1 MVSMVW
7 NRNHHVDTINVTLYK
22 CDILG
27 SHREHP
33 DCSLCV
39 TRNRKYQCTWCLSTC
54 VYSETCLE
62 TSSNECPKPRID
74 MVLKIVQIIFNL
86 SNNVKLFFRLNL
98 LVDQLK
104 VVLWSLLKEV
114 I

>member
-1 MVSMVW
+1 MVW

-27 SHREHP
+27 SHRDHP

-39 TRNRKYQCTWCLSTC
+39 TRNRKYHCIWCTKTC

-62 TSSNECPKPRID
+62 SSSNECPKPRID
-74 MVLKIVQIIFNL
+74 MVFNYYKFFIL
-86 SNNVKLFFRLNL
+86 ICNYNVKCIFR
-98 LVDQLK
+98 
-104 VVLWSLLKEV
+104 
-114 I
+114 

>member
-39 TRNRKYQCTWCLSTC
+39 TRNRIYNCTWCNTNKMSAC

-62 TSSNECPKPRID
+62 RSSNECPKPRID
-74 MVLKIVQIIFNL
+74 MVINEIK
-86 SNNVKLFFRLNL
+86 K
-98 LVDQLK
+98 
-104 VVLWSLLKEV
+104 
-114 I
+114 

>member
-1 MVSMVW
+1 MVSIVW
-7 NRNHHVDTINVTLYK
+7 NRNNHIDTINVTLYK

-39 TRNRKYQCTWCLSTC
+39 TRNRKYHCTWCSSTC

-62 TSSNECPKPRID
+62 SSSNECPKPRID
-74 MVLKIVQIIFNL
+74 MVLYNCM
-86 SNNVKLFFRLNL
+86 LFFYIGTFCNIKFILRSNL
-98 LVDQLK
+98 LVGQ
-104 VVLWSLLKEV
+104 LKEV
-114 I
+114 LSLQ

>member
-39 TRNRKYQCTWCLSTC
+39 TRNRKYHCTWCLSTC
-54 VYSETCLE
+54 VYSETCSE

-74 MVLKIVQIIFNL
+74 MVFKIVRFIFNIF
-86 SNNVKLFFRLNL
+86 NNWLNFF
-98 LVDQLK
+98 
-104 VVLWSLLKEV
+104 
-114 I
+114 

>member
-7 NRNHHVDTINVTLYK
+7 NRNHHIDTINVTLYK

-39 TRNRKYQCTWCLSTC
+39 TRNRKYYCTWCSSTC
-54 VYSETCLE
+54 VYSETCLLS
-62 TSSNECPKPRID
+62 SSNECPKPRID
-74 MVLKIVQIIFNL
+74 MVVKYYYYYLCLHFLMLNIF
-86 SNNVKLFFRLNL
+86 
-98 LVDQLK
+98 VDK
-104 VVLWSLLKEV
+104 AFKWAS
-114 I
+114 